1 MCARANSD
9 FKRVPAL
16 DKCFSILDLLA
27 ASKKPLGISE
37 ISRKLT
43 LNKSTVFNI
52 ARTLADL
59 HVLEYKS
66 NGKLAFGTR
75 LYVLGKAAGS
85 KAELIRTVRPY
96 LQEIATTSNF
106 SAFLGIRW
114 GLQAVIIDKVDAAVD
129 IKVSSE
135 VGMRLPLL
143 AGASGKAILSQLSE
157 SQLDEILSANGL
169 KRFTPYTCVDK
180 RKFKETVAEVRKE
193 GAATDLEEYI
203 EGIIAVAVPINTH
216 KEGLQAAIWAVG
228 LRRPEQ
234 DAEIPQLTQQLKK
247 IALELDVRFASI

>member
-1 MCARANSD
+1 M
-9 FKRVPAL
+9 PAL
-16 DKCFSILDLLA
+16 DKCFAILDLIA
-27 ASKKPLGISE
+27 GSKRPLGISE
-37 ISRKLT
+37 ISRELS

-59 HVLEYKS
+59 QVLEYKP

-96 LQEIATTSNF
+96 LEQIATHSNF
-106 SAFLGIRW
+106 SAFLGVRW
-114 GLQAVIIDKVDAAVD
+114 GHQAVIIDKVDAAVD

-143 AGASGKAILSQLSE
+143 AGASGKALLSQLSE
-157 SQLDEILSANGL
+157 ARLDEILSANGL
-169 KRFTPYTCVDK
+169 KRFTSNTCIDR
-180 RKFKETVAEVRKE
+180 RKFREAVAQVREE
-193 GAATDLEEYI
+193 GVAMDLEEYI

-216 KEGLQAAIWAVG
+216 REGLQAAIWAVG

-234 DAEIPQLTQQLKK
+234 DAEIPNLTKHLKK
-247 IALELDVRFASI
+247 IALELDVRFGSI

>member
-1 MCARANSD
+1 MSARANSD

-16 DKCFSILDLLA
+16 DKCFSILDLIA
-27 ASKKPLGISE
+27 GSKKPLGISE
-37 ISRKLT
+37 ISRELT

-59 HVLEYKS
+59 QVLEYKP

-85 KAELIRTVRPY
+85 RAELIRTVRPY
-96 LQEIATTSNF
+96 LEEIATESNF
-106 SAFLGIRW
+106 SAFLGVRW
-114 GLQAVIIDKVDAAVD
+114 GLQAVIVDKVDAAVD

-143 AGASGKAILSQLSE
+143 AGASGKALLSQLSE
-157 SQLDEILSANGL
+157 SKLDEILSANGL
-169 KRFTPYTCVDK
+169 KPFTPYTCVDK
-180 RKFKETVAEVRKE
+180 RKFKEAVAEAREE
-193 GAATDLEEYI
+193 GAAMDLEEYI

-216 KEGLQAAIWAVG
+216 REGLQAAIWAVG

-234 DAEIPQLTQQLKK
+234 DAEIPKLTEHLKK
-247 IALELDVRFASI
+247 IAIELDVRFGSI

>member
-1 MCARANSD
+1 MSTREHSD

-16 DKCFSILDLLA
+16 DKCFSILDLIA

-37 ISRKLT
+37 ISRELM

-59 HVLEYKS
+59 QVLEYKP

-96 LQEIATTSNF
+96 LEQIATKSNF
-106 SAFLGIRW
+106 SAFLGVRW

-143 AGASGKAILSQLSE
+143 AGASGKALLSQLPE
-157 SQLDEILSANGL
+157 SKLDEILSANGL
-169 KRFTPYTCVDK
+169 KQFTPNTCIDT
-180 RKFKETVAEVRKE
+180 RKFKEAVAQVRE
-193 GAATDLEEYI
+193 QGVAMDLEEYI
-203 EGIIAVAVPINTH
+203 EGIIAVAVPIDTH
-216 KEGLQAAIWAVG
+216 REGLQAAIWAVG
-228 LRRPEQ
+228 LKRPER
-234 DAEIPQLTQQLKK
+234 DVEIPNLTEHLKK
-247 IALELDVRFASI
+247 IAIELDVRFASV